1 MTHTHKTRAI
11 VLSALM
17 VLSVFAGTVAFAGAG
32 AAQST
37 FEYEGGAV
45 HYVDSND
52 DAVIEVPFS
61 AQVNS
66 NSLTTDNFTVF
77 DDDEDI
83 SGQVSTITQPQ
94 NGRIIVEMND
104 VVQSRDIEIR
114 LSGDIQDASNN
125 DLSNDGRKDVAFA
138 STTVGPNGDVNA
150 YRGSIVAVVANAAN
164 TDVEITDDDDDFTY
178 FVSGSTG
185 TNSRVYTFD
194 TENRDVGSYE
204 ATFDGSNPATI
215 ELRELGLEVDIDD
228 RTVTDEDEIEGTV
241 SANAGTRGVRVELL
255 DNDGDTVSGESVT
268 GDLDG
273 QGEFDFTLGPV
284 DADEY
289 TVEVTDLGSGVVTES
304 DVITVSKAG
313 EGRADIQ
320 DGVVT
325 QQRGDVANITVTMSN
340 TDVATLTIGSED
352 AGFRANVTV
361 EDDSGDGKVD
371 VLFNTYAATDGV
383 SGDVFDVAD
392 SDDDIDSSDIDS
404 ENRVSSLLDAGEY
417 DLEVRSGDDA
427 SADSQGV
434 GTLVLEERTTDSLVS
449 WTAPTGAS
457 FDDSDEVYEAVANAN
472 VTESDDIADGDLVI
486 HQLQAS
492 GLEGALEVQSGNDTA
507 AFFALNGNVYELS
520 VEESNPSANRDAFV
534 LNLHAG
540 NTLVVPDPEN
550 DTYFVA
556 FDTDD
561 VVGERPNGQTVE
573 LDDEQE
579 LLANFTVYEDEGNLA
594 DEDQTVED
602 EYAIV
607 EAEHSLDEPVNVS
620 AASGQTIMGE
630 TTVAPGTELSLRV
643 RSSGDTQ
650 PSFLKTASVYVTEN
664 RTFSGT
670 FDFSEQQAG
679 DTFEVTVRGGAAD
692 SLTVDG
698 NVAEGGAATGT
709 QTDTVTET
717 PMDTEMETQTETEM
731 PTDGEPTD
739 TATEAPTD
747 GEPTDAATETSTGT
761 PGFGVVVA
769 VVALLAA
776 ALLAVRRD

>member
-1 MTHTHKTRAI
+1 MSHTHKTRAI

-45 HYVDSND
+45 HYVDSSD

-83 SGQVSTITQPQ
+83 SGQVSSITQPQ
-94 NGRIIVEMND
+94 NGRVIVEMND

-125 DLSNDGRKDVAFA
+125 DLSNGGRKDVAFA
-138 STTVGPNGDVNA
+138 ATTVGPNGDVNA
-150 YRGSIVAVVANAAN
+150 YRGSVVAVVASSVN
-164 TDVEITDDDDDFTY
+164 TDIEITDDDDDFTY

-204 ATFDGSNPATI
+204 ATFDGSNTATI
-215 ELRELGLEVDIDD
+215 ELRELGLDVDIDD

-241 SANAGTRGVRVELL
+241 SANAGTRGVQVELL
-255 DNDGDTVSGESVT
+255 DSDGDAVSGESVT
-268 GDLDG
+268 GNLDG
-273 QGEFDFTLGPV
+273 QGEFEFTLGPV
-284 DADEY
+284 DTDDY
-289 TVEVTDLGSGVVTES
+289 TVEVTDLGSGVVIES
-304 DVITVSKAG
+304 DVVTVSKAG
-313 EGRADIQ
+313 EGRADIA
-320 DGVVT
+320 GGIVT
-325 QQRGDVANITVTMSN
+325 QQRGDIANITVTLSN
-340 TDVATLTIGSED
+340 TDTATLTIGSED

-361 EDDSGDGKVD
+361 EDDSGDGQVN
-371 VLFNTYAATDGV
+371 VLFNTYAATNGV

-392 SDDDIDSSDIDS
+392 SDDDIDTSDIDPQ
-404 ENRVSSLLDAGEY
+404 NRVSSLLDAGEY

-427 SADSQGV
+427 SDDSQGV

-449 WTAPTGAS
+449 WTAPTGTT

-492 GLEGALEVQSGNDTA
+492 GLEGALEAQSGNDTA

-540 NTLVVPDPEN
+540 NTVVVPDPDN

-561 VVGERPNGQTVE
+561 VVGERPNGQTVQ
-573 LDDEQE
+573 LDDGQE

-602 EYAIV
+602 EYGIV

-620 AASGQTIMGE
+620 AASGQTVAGE

-650 PSFLKTASVYVTEN
+650 PSFLKTASVYVTEDG
-664 RTFSGT
+664 TYEGT

-698 NVAEGGAATGT
+698 NVGEGDATT
-709 QTDTVTET
+709 DTATDTVTET
-717 PMDTEMETQTETEM
+717 PTDTETQTETEI

-747 GEPTDAATETSTGT
+747 GEPTDTATETSTGT

-769 VVALLAA
+769 LVALLAA

>member
-1 MTHTHKTRAI
+1 
-11 VLSALM
+11 M

-45 HYVDSND
+45 HYVDSSD

-83 SGQVSTITQPQ
+83 SGQVSSITQPQ
-94 NGRIIVEMND
+94 NGRVIVEMND

-125 DLSNDGRKDVAFA
+125 DLSNGGRKDVAFA
-138 STTVGPNGDVNA
+138 ATTVGPNGDVNA
-150 YRGSIVAVVANAAN
+150 YRGSVVAVVASSVN
-164 TDVEITDDDDDFTY
+164 TDIEITDDDDDFTY

-204 ATFDGSNPATI
+204 ATFDGSNTATI
-215 ELRELGLEVDIDD
+215 ELRELGLDVDIDD

-241 SANAGTRGVRVELL
+241 SANAGTRGVQVELL
-255 DNDGDTVSGESVT
+255 DSDGDAVSGESVT
-268 GDLDG
+268 GNLDG
-273 QGEFDFTLGPV
+273 QGEFEFTLGPV
-284 DADEY
+284 DTDDY
-289 TVEVTDLGSGVVTES
+289 TVEVTDLGSGVVIES
-304 DVITVSKAG
+304 DVVTVSKAG
-313 EGRADIQ
+313 EGRADIA
-320 DGVVT
+320 GGIVT
-325 QQRGDVANITVTMSN
+325 QQRGDIANITVTLSN
-340 TDVATLTIGSED
+340 TDTATLTIGSED

-361 EDDSGDGKVD
+361 EDDSGDGQVN
-371 VLFNTYAATDGV
+371 VLFNTYAATNGV

-392 SDDDIDSSDIDS
+392 SDDDIDTSDIDPQ
-404 ENRVSSLLDAGEY
+404 NRVSSLLDAGEY

-427 SADSQGV
+427 SDDSQGV

-449 WTAPTGAS
+449 WTAPTGTT

-492 GLEGALEVQSGNDTA
+492 GLEGALEAQSGNDTA

-540 NTLVVPDPEN
+540 NTVVVPDPDN

-561 VVGERPNGQTVE
+561 VVGERPNGQTVQ
-573 LDDEQE
+573 LDDGQE

-602 EYAIV
+602 EYGIV

-620 AASGQTIMGE
+620 AASGQTVAGE

-650 PSFLKTASVYVTEN
+650 PSFLKTASVYVTEDG
-664 RTFSGT
+664 TYEGT

-698 NVAEGGAATGT
+698 NVGEGDATT
-709 QTDTVTET
+709 DTATDTVTET
-717 PMDTEMETQTETEM
+717 PTDTETQTETEI

-747 GEPTDAATETSTGT
+747 GEPTDTATETSTGT

-769 VVALLAA
+769 LVALLAA

>member
-1 MTHTHKTRAI
+1 MSHTHKTRAI

-45 HYVDSND
+45 HYVDSSD

-83 SGQVSTITQPQ
+83 SGQVSSITQPQ
-94 NGRIIVEMND
+94 NGRVIVEMND

-125 DLSNDGRKDVAFA
+125 DLSNGGRKDVAFA
-138 STTVGPNGDVNA
+138 ATTVGPNGDVNA
-150 YRGSIVAVVANAAN
+150 YRGSVVAVVASSVN
-164 TDVEITDDDDDFTY
+164 TDIEITDDDDDFTY

-204 ATFDGSNPATI
+204 ATFDGSNAATI
-215 ELRELGLEVDIDD
+215 ELRELGLDVDIDD

-241 SANAGTRGVRVELL
+241 SANAGTRGVQVELL
-255 DNDGDTVSGESVT
+255 DSDGDAVSGESVT
-268 GDLDG
+268 GNLDG
-273 QGEFDFTLGPV
+273 QGEFEFTLGPV
-284 DADEY
+284 DTDDY
-289 TVEVTDLGSGVVTES
+289 TVEVTDLGSGVVIES
-304 DVITVSKAG
+304 DVVTVSKAG
-313 EGRADIQ
+313 EGRADIA
-320 DGVVT
+320 GGIVT
-325 QQRGDVANITVTMSN
+325 QQRGDIANITVTLSN
-340 TDVATLTIGSED
+340 TDTATLTIGSED

-361 EDDSGDGKVD
+361 EDDSGDGQVN
-371 VLFNTYAATDGV
+371 VLFNTYAATNGV

-392 SDDDIDSSDIDS
+392 SDDDIDSSDIDPQ
-404 ENRVSSLLDAGEY
+404 NRVSSLLDAGEY

-427 SADSQGV
+427 SDDSQGV

-449 WTAPTGAS
+449 WTAPTGTT

-492 GLEGALEVQSGNDTA
+492 GLEGALEAQSGNDTA

-540 NTLVVPDPEN
+540 NTVVVPDPDN

-561 VVGERPNGQTVE
+561 VVGERPNGQTVQ
-573 LDDEQE
+573 LDDGQE

-602 EYAIV
+602 EYGIV

-620 AASGQTIMGE
+620 AASGQTVAGE

-650 PSFLKTASVYVTEN
+650 PSFLKTASVYVTEDG
-664 RTFSGT
+664 TYEGT

-698 NVAEGGAATGT
+698 NVGEGDATT
-709 QTDTVTET
+709 DTATDTVTET
-717 PMDTEMETQTETEM
+717 PMDTETQTETEM

-747 GEPTDAATETSTGT
+747 GEPTDTATETSTGT

-769 VVALLAA
+769 LVALLAA

>member
-1 MTHTHKTRAI
+1 MSHTHKTRAI

-45 HYVDSND
+45 HYVDSSD

-83 SGQVSTITQPQ
+83 SGQVSSITQPQ
-94 NGRIIVEMND
+94 NGRVIVEMND

-125 DLSNDGRKDVAFA
+125 DLSNGGRKDVAFA
-138 STTVGPNGDVNA
+138 ATTVGPNGDVNA
-150 YRGSIVAVVANAAN
+150 YRGSVVAVVASSVN
-164 TDVEITDDDDDFTY
+164 TDIEITDDDDDFTY

-204 ATFDGSNPATI
+204 ATFDGSNTATI
-215 ELRELGLEVDIDD
+215 ELRELGLDVDIDD

-241 SANAGTRGVRVELL
+241 SANAGTRGVQVELL
-255 DNDGDTVSGESVT
+255 DSDGDAVSGESVT
-268 GDLDG
+268 GNLDG
-273 QGEFDFTLGPV
+273 QGEFEFTLGPV
-284 DADEY
+284 DTDDY
-289 TVEVTDLGSGVVTES
+289 TVEVTDLGSGVVIES

-313 EGRADIQ
+313 EGRADIA
-320 DGVVT
+320 GGIVT
-325 QQRGDVANITVTMSN
+325 QQRGDIANITVTLSN
-340 TDVATLTIGSED
+340 TDTATLTIGSED

-361 EDDSGDGKVD
+361 EDDSGDGQVN
-371 VLFNTYAATDGV
+371 VLFNTYAATNGV

-392 SDDDIDSSDIDS
+392 SDDDIDSSDIDPQ
-404 ENRVSSLLDAGEY
+404 NRVSSLLDAGEY

-427 SADSQGV
+427 SDDSQGV

-449 WTAPTGAS
+449 WTAPTGTT

-492 GLEGALEVQSGNDTA
+492 GLEGALEAQSGNETA

-540 NTLVVPDPEN
+540 NTVVVPDPDN

-561 VVGERPNGQTVE
+561 VVGERPNGQTVQ
-573 LDDEQE
+573 LDDGQE

-602 EYAIV
+602 EYGIV

-620 AASGQTIMGE
+620 AASGQTVAGE

-650 PSFLKTASVYVTEN
+650 PSFLKTASVYVTEDG
-664 RTFSGT
+664 TYEGT

-698 NVAEGGAATGT
+698 NVGEGDATT
-709 QTDTVTET
+709 DTATDTVTET
-717 PMDTEMETQTETEM
+717 PMDTETQTETEM

-747 GEPTDAATETSTGT
+747 GEPTDTATETSTGT

-769 VVALLAA
+769 LVALLAA

>member
-1 MTHTHKTRAI
+1 
-11 VLSALM
+11 M

-32 AAQST
+32 AAQTT

-45 HYVDSND
+45 HYVDSSD

-83 SGQVSTITQPQ
+83 SGQVSSITQPQ
-94 NGRIIVEMND
+94 NGRVIVEMND

-125 DLSNDGRKDVAFA
+125 DLSNGGRKDVAFA
-138 STTVGPNGDVNA
+138 ATTVGPNGDVNA
-150 YRGSIVAVVANAAN
+150 YRGSVVAVVASSVN
-164 TDVEITDDDDDFTY
+164 TDIEITDDDDDFTY

-204 ATFDGSNPATI
+204 ATFDGSNAATI
-215 ELRELGLEVDIDD
+215 ELRELGLDVDIDD

-241 SANAGTRGVRVELL
+241 SANAGTRGVQVELL
-255 DNDGDTVSGESVT
+255 DSDGDAVSGESVT
-268 GDLDG
+268 GNLDG
-273 QGEFDFTLGPV
+273 QGEFEFTLGPV
-284 DADEY
+284 DTDDY
-289 TVEVTDLGSGVVTES
+289 TVEVTDLGSGVVIES

-313 EGRADIQ
+313 EGRADIA
-320 DGVVT
+320 GGIVT
-325 QQRGDVANITVTMSN
+325 QQRGDIANITVTLSN
-340 TDVATLTIGSED
+340 TDTATLTIGSED

-361 EDDSGDGKVD
+361 EDDSGDGQVN
-371 VLFNTYAATDGV
+371 VLFNTYAATNGV

-392 SDDDIDSSDIDS
+392 SDDDIDSSDIDPQ
-404 ENRVSSLLDAGEY
+404 NRVSSLLDAGEY

-427 SADSQGV
+427 SDDSQGV

-449 WTAPTGAS
+449 WTAPTGTT

-492 GLEGALEVQSGNDTA
+492 GLEGALEAQSGNETA

-540 NTLVVPDPEN
+540 NTVVVPDPDN

-561 VVGERPNGQTVE
+561 VVGERPNGQTVQ
-573 LDDEQE
+573 LDDGQE

-602 EYAIV
+602 EYGIV

-620 AASGQTIMGE
+620 AASGQTVAGE

-650 PSFLKTASVYVTEN
+650 PSFLKTASVYVTEDG
-664 RTFSGT
+664 TYEGT

-698 NVAEGGAATGT
+698 NVGEGDATT
-709 QTDTVTET
+709 DTATDTVTET
-717 PMDTEMETQTETEM
+717 PMDTETQTETEM

-747 GEPTDAATETSTGT
+747 GEPTDTATETSTGT

-769 VVALLAA
+769 LVALLAA

>member
-1 MTHTHKTRAI
+1 MSHTHKTRAI

-45 HYVDSND
+45 HYVDSSD

-83 SGQVSTITQPQ
+83 SGQVSSITQPQ
-94 NGRIIVEMND
+94 NGRVIVEMND

-125 DLSNDGRKDVAFA
+125 DLSNGGRKDVAFA
-138 STTVGPNGDVNA
+138 ATTVGPNGDVNA
-150 YRGSIVAVVANAAN
+150 YRGSVVAVVASSVN
-164 TDVEITDDDDDFTY
+164 TDIEITDDDDDFTY

-204 ATFDGSNPATI
+204 ATFDGSNAATI
-215 ELRELGLEVDIDD
+215 ELRELGLDVDIDD

-241 SANAGTRGVRVELL
+241 SANAGTRGVQVELL
-255 DNDGDTVSGESVT
+255 DSDGDAVSGESVT
-268 GDLDG
+268 GNLDG
-273 QGEFDFTLGPV
+273 QGEFEFTLGPV
-284 DADEY
+284 DTDDY
-289 TVEVTDLGSGVVTES
+289 TVEVTDLGSGVVIES

-313 EGRADIQ
+313 EGRADIA
-320 DGVVT
+320 GGIVT
-325 QQRGDVANITVTMSN
+325 QQRGDIANITVTLSN
-340 TDVATLTIGSED
+340 TDTATLTIGSED

-361 EDDSGDGKVD
+361 EDDSGDGQVN
-371 VLFNTYAATDGV
+371 VLFNTYAATNGV

-392 SDDDIDSSDIDS
+392 SDDDIDSSDIDPQ
-404 ENRVSSLLDAGEY
+404 NRVSSLLDAGEY

-427 SADSQGV
+427 SDDSQGV

-449 WTAPTGAS
+449 WTAPTGTT

-492 GLEGALEVQSGNDTA
+492 GLEGALEAQSGNDTA

-540 NTLVVPDPEN
+540 NTVVVPDPDN

-561 VVGERPNGQTVE
+561 VVGERPNGQTVQ
-573 LDDEQE
+573 LDDGQE

-602 EYAIV
+602 EYGIV

-620 AASGQTIMGE
+620 AASGQTVAGE

-650 PSFLKTASVYVTEN
+650 PSFLKTASVYVTEDG
-664 RTFSGT
+664 TYEGT

-698 NVAEGGAATGT
+698 NVGEGDATT
-709 QTDTVTET
+709 DTATDTVTET
-717 PMDTEMETQTETEM
+717 PMDTETQTETEM

-747 GEPTDAATETSTGT
+747 GEPTDTATETSTGT

-769 VVALLAA
+769 LVALLAA

>member
-1 MTHTHKTRAI
+1 MSHTHKTRAI

-32 AAQST
+32 AAQTT

-45 HYVDSND
+45 HYVDSSD

-83 SGQVSTITQPQ
+83 SGQVSSITQPQ
-94 NGRIIVEMND
+94 NGRVIVEMND

-125 DLSNDGRKDVAFA
+125 DLSNGGRKDVAFA
-138 STTVGPNGDVNA
+138 ATTVGPNGDVNA
-150 YRGSIVAVVANAAN
+150 YRGSVVAVVASSVN
-164 TDVEITDDDDDFTY
+164 TDIEITDDDDDFTY

-204 ATFDGSNPATI
+204 ATFDGSNAATI
-215 ELRELGLEVDIDD
+215 ELRELGLDVDIDD

-241 SANAGTRGVRVELL
+241 SANAGTRGVQVELL
-255 DNDGDTVSGESVT
+255 DSDGDAVSGESVT
-268 GDLDG
+268 GNLDG
-273 QGEFDFTLGPV
+273 QGEFEFTLGPV
-284 DADEY
+284 DTDDY
-289 TVEVTDLGSGVVTES
+289 TVEVTDLGSGVVIES

-313 EGRADIQ
+313 EGRADIA
-320 DGVVT
+320 GGIVT
-325 QQRGDVANITVTMSN
+325 QQRGDIANITVTLSN
-340 TDVATLTIGSED
+340 TDTATLTIGSED

-361 EDDSGDGKVD
+361 EDDSGDGQVN
-371 VLFNTYAATDGV
+371 VLFNTYAATNGV

-392 SDDDIDSSDIDS
+392 SDDDIDSSDIDPQ
-404 ENRVSSLLDAGEY
+404 NRVSSLLDAGEY

-427 SADSQGV
+427 SDDSQGV

-449 WTAPTGAS
+449 WTAPTGTT

-492 GLEGALEVQSGNDTA
+492 GLEGALEAQSGNETA

-540 NTLVVPDPEN
+540 NTVVVPDPDN

-561 VVGERPNGQTVE
+561 VVGERPNGQTVQ
-573 LDDEQE
+573 LDDGQE

-602 EYAIV
+602 EYGIV

-620 AASGQTIMGE
+620 AASGQTVAGE

-650 PSFLKTASVYVTEN
+650 PSFLKTASVYVTEDG
-664 RTFSGT
+664 TYEGT

-698 NVAEGGAATGT
+698 NVGEGDATT
-709 QTDTVTET
+709 DTATDTVTET
-717 PMDTEMETQTETEM
+717 PMDTETQTETEM

-747 GEPTDAATETSTGT
+747 GEPTDTATETSTGT
-761 PGFGVVVA
+761 PGFGVFVA
-769 VVALLAA
+769 LVALLAA

>member
-1 MTHTHKTRAI
+1 MSHTHKTRAI

-32 AAQST
+32 AAQTT

-45 HYVDSND
+45 HYVDSSD

-83 SGQVSTITQPQ
+83 SGQVSSITQPQ
-94 NGRIIVEMND
+94 NGRVIVEMND

-125 DLSNDGRKDVAFA
+125 DLSNGGRKDVAFA
-138 STTVGPNGDVNA
+138 ATTVGPNGDVNA
-150 YRGSIVAVVANAAN
+150 YRGSVVAVVASSVN
-164 TDVEITDDDDDFTY
+164 TDIEITDDDDDFTY

-204 ATFDGSNPATI
+204 ATFDGSNAATI
-215 ELRELGLEVDIDD
+215 ELRELGLDVDIDD

-241 SANAGTRGVRVELL
+241 SANAGTRGVQVELL
-255 DNDGDTVSGESVT
+255 DSDGDAVSGESVT
-268 GDLDG
+268 GNLDG
-273 QGEFDFTLGPV
+273 QGEFEFTLGPV
-284 DADEY
+284 DTDDY
-289 TVEVTDLGSGVVTES
+289 TVEVTDLGSGVVIES

-313 EGRADIQ
+313 EGRADIA
-320 DGVVT
+320 GGIVT
-325 QQRGDVANITVTMSN
+325 QQRGDIANITVTLSN
-340 TDVATLTIGSED
+340 TDTATLTIGSED
-352 AGFRANVTV
+352 AGFRTNVTV
-361 EDDSGDGKVD
+361 EDDSGDGQVN
-371 VLFNTYAATDGV
+371 VLFNTYAATNGV

-392 SDDDIDSSDIDS
+392 SDDDIDSSDIDPQ
-404 ENRVSSLLDAGEY
+404 NRVSSLLDAGEY

-427 SADSQGV
+427 SDDSQGV

-449 WTAPTGAS
+449 WTAPTGTT

-492 GLEGALEVQSGNDTA
+492 GLEGALEAQSGNETA

-540 NTLVVPDPEN
+540 NTVVVPDPDN

-561 VVGERPNGQTVE
+561 VVGERPNGQTVQ
-573 LDDEQE
+573 LDDGQE

-602 EYAIV
+602 EYGIV

-620 AASGQTIMGE
+620 AASGQTVAGE

-650 PSFLKTASVYVTEN
+650 PSFLKTASVYVTEDG
-664 RTFSGT
+664 TYEGT

-698 NVAEGGAATGT
+698 NVGEGDATT
-709 QTDTVTET
+709 DTATDTVTET
-717 PMDTEMETQTETEM
+717 PMDTETQTETEM

-747 GEPTDAATETSTGT
+747 GEPTDTATETSTGT
-761 PGFGVVVA
+761 PGFGVFVA
-769 VVALLAA
+769 LVALLAA

>member
-1 MTHTHKTRAI
+1 MSHTHKTRAI

-45 HYVDSND
+45 HYVDGSD

-83 SGQVSTITQPQ
+83 SGQVSSITQPQ
-94 NGRIIVEMND
+94 NGRVIVEMND

-125 DLSNDGRKDVAFA
+125 DLSNGGRKDVAFA
-138 STTVGPNGDVNA
+138 ATTVGPNGDVNA
-150 YRGSIVAVVANAAN
+150 YRGSVVAVVASSVN
-164 TDVEITDDDDDFTY
+164 TDIEITDDDDDFTY

-204 ATFDGSNPATI
+204 ATFDGSNAATI
-215 ELRELGLEVDIDD
+215 ELRELGLDVDIDD

-241 SANAGTRGVRVELL
+241 SANAGTRGVQVELL
-255 DNDGDTVSGESVT
+255 DSDGDAVSGESVT
-268 GDLDG
+268 GNLDG
-273 QGEFDFTLGPV
+273 QGEFEFTLGPV
-284 DADEY
+284 DTDDY
-289 TVEVTDLGSGVVTES
+289 TVEVTDLGSGVVIES

-313 EGRADIQ
+313 EGRADIA
-320 DGVVT
+320 GGIVT
-325 QQRGDVANITVTMSN
+325 QQRGDIANITVTLSN
-340 TDVATLTIGSED
+340 TDTATLTIGSED

-361 EDDSGDGKVD
+361 EDDSGDGQVN
-371 VLFNTYAATDGV
+371 VLFNTYAATNGV

-392 SDDDIDSSDIDS
+392 SDDDIDSSDIDPQ
-404 ENRVSSLLDAGEY
+404 NRVSSLLDAGEY

-427 SADSQGV
+427 SDDSQGV

-449 WTAPTGAS
+449 WTAPTGTT

-492 GLEGALEVQSGNDTA
+492 GLEGALEAQSGNDTA

-540 NTLVVPDPEN
+540 NTVVVPDPDN

-561 VVGERPNGQTVE
+561 VVGERPNGQTVQ
-573 LDDEQE
+573 LDDGQE

-602 EYAIV
+602 EYGIV

-620 AASGQTIMGE
+620 AASGQTVAGE

-650 PSFLKTASVYVTEN
+650 PSFLKTASVYVTEDG
-664 RTFSGT
+664 TYEGT

-698 NVAEGGAATGT
+698 NVGEGDATT
-709 QTDTVTET
+709 DTATDTVTET
-717 PMDTEMETQTETEM
+717 PMDTETQTETEM

-747 GEPTDAATETSTGT
+747 GEPTDTATETSTGT

-769 VVALLAA
+769 LVALLAA

>member
-1 MTHTHKTRAI
+1 MSHTHKTRAI

-45 HYVDSND
+45 HYVDGSD

-83 SGQVSTITQPQ
+83 SGQVSSITQPQ
-94 NGRIIVEMND
+94 NGRVIVEMND

-125 DLSNDGRKDVAFA
+125 DLSNGGRKDVAFA
-138 STTVGPNGDVNA
+138 ATTVGPNGDVNA
-150 YRGSIVAVVANAAN
+150 YRGSVVAVVASSVN
-164 TDVEITDDDDDFTY
+164 TDIEITDDDDDFTY

-204 ATFDGSNPATI
+204 ATFDGSNTATI
-215 ELRELGLEVDIDD
+215 ELRELGLDVDIDD

-241 SANAGTRGVRVELL
+241 SANAGTRGVQVELL
-255 DNDGDTVSGESVT
+255 DSDGDAVSGESVT
-268 GDLDG
+268 GNLDG
-273 QGEFDFTLGPV
+273 QGEFEFTLGPV
-284 DADEY
+284 DTDDY
-289 TVEVTDLGSGVVTES
+289 TVEVTDLGSGVVIES

-313 EGRADIQ
+313 EGRADIA
-320 DGVVT
+320 GGIVT
-325 QQRGDVANITVTMSN
+325 QQRGDIANITVTLSN
-340 TDVATLTIGSED
+340 TDTATLTIGSED

-361 EDDSGDGKVD
+361 EDDSGDGQVN
-371 VLFNTYAATDGV
+371 VLFNTYAATNGV

-392 SDDDIDSSDIDS
+392 SDDDIDSSDIDPQ
-404 ENRVSSLLDAGEY
+404 NRVSSLLDAGEY

-427 SADSQGV
+427 SDDSQGV

-449 WTAPTGAS
+449 WTAPTGTT

-486 HQLQAS
+486 HQLQTS
-492 GLEGALEVQSGNDTA
+492 GLEGALEAQSGNETA

-540 NTLVVPDPEN
+540 NTVVVPDPDN

-561 VVGERPNGQTVE
+561 VVGERPNGQTVQ
-573 LDDEQE
+573 LDDGQE

-602 EYAIV
+602 EYGIV

-620 AASGQTIMGE
+620 AASGQTVAGE

-650 PSFLKTASVYVTEN
+650 PSFLKTASVYVTEDG
-664 RTFSGT
+664 TYEGT

-698 NVAEGGAATGT
+698 NVGEGDATT
-709 QTDTVTET
+709 DTATDTVTET
-717 PMDTEMETQTETEM
+717 PTDTETQTETEM

-747 GEPTDAATETSTGT
+747 GEPTDTATETSTGT

-769 VVALLAA
+769 LVALLAA

>member
-1 MTHTHKTRAI
+1 MSHTHKTRAI

-45 HYVDSND
+45 HYVDSSD

-83 SGQVSTITQPQ
+83 SGQVSSITQPQ
-94 NGRIIVEMND
+94 NGRVIVEMND

-125 DLSNDGRKDVAFA
+125 DLSNGGRKDVAFA
-138 STTVGPNGDVNA
+138 ATTVGPNGDVNA
-150 YRGSIVAVVANAAN
+150 YRGSVVAVVASSVN
-164 TDVEITDDDDDFTY
+164 TDIEITDDDDDFTY

-204 ATFDGSNPATI
+204 ATFDGSNTATI
-215 ELRELGLEVDIDD
+215 ELRELGLDVDIDD

-241 SANAGTRGVRVELL
+241 SANAGTRGVQVELL
-255 DNDGDTVSGESVT
+255 DSDGDAVSGESVT
-268 GDLDG
+268 GNLDG
-273 QGEFDFTLGPV
+273 QGEFEFTLGPV
-284 DADEY
+284 DTDDY
-289 TVEVTDLGSGVVTES
+289 TVEVTDLGSGVVIES

-313 EGRADIQ
+313 EGRADIA
-320 DGVVT
+320 GGIVT
-325 QQRGDVANITVTMSN
+325 QQRGDIANITVTLSN
-340 TDVATLTIGSED
+340 TDTATLTIGSED

-361 EDDSGDGKVD
+361 EDDSGDGQVN
-371 VLFNTYAATDGV
+371 VLFNTYAATNGV

-392 SDDDIDSSDIDS
+392 SDDDIDSSDIDPQ
-404 ENRVSSLLDAGEY
+404 NRVSSLLDAGEY

-427 SADSQGV
+427 SDDSQGV

-449 WTAPTGAS
+449 WTAPTGTT

-492 GLEGALEVQSGNDTA
+492 GLEGALEAQSGNDTA

-540 NTLVVPDPEN
+540 NTVVVPDPDN

-561 VVGERPNGQTVE
+561 VVGERPNGQTVQ
-573 LDDEQE
+573 LDDGQE

-602 EYAIV
+602 EYGIV

-620 AASGQTIMGE
+620 AASGQTVAGE

-650 PSFLKTASVYVTEN
+650 PSFLKTASVYVTEDG
-664 RTFSGT
+664 TYEGT

-698 NVAEGGAATGT
+698 NVGEGDATT
-709 QTDTVTET
+709 DTATDTVTET
-717 PMDTEMETQTETEM
+717 PMDTETQTETEM

-747 GEPTDAATETSTGT
+747 GEPTDTATETSTGT

-769 VVALLAA
+769 LVALLAA

>member
-1 MTHTHKTRAI
+1 MSHTHKTRAI

-45 HYVDSND
+45 HYVDSSD

-83 SGQVSTITQPQ
+83 SGQVSSITQPQ
-94 NGRIIVEMND
+94 NGRVIVEMND

-125 DLSNDGRKDVAFA
+125 DLSNGGRKDVAFA
-138 STTVGPNGDVNA
+138 ATTVGPNGDVNA
-150 YRGSIVAVVANAAN
+150 YRGSVVAVVASSVN
-164 TDVEITDDDDDFTY
+164 TDIEITDDDDDFTY

-204 ATFDGSNPATI
+204 ATFDGSNTATI
-215 ELRELGLEVDIDD
+215 ELRELGLDVDIDD

-241 SANAGTRGVRVELL
+241 SANAGTRGVQVELL
-255 DNDGDTVSGESVT
+255 DSDGDAVSGESVT
-268 GDLDG
+268 GNLDG
-273 QGEFDFTLGPV
+273 QGEFEFTLGPV
-284 DADEY
+284 DTDDY
-289 TVEVTDLGSGVVTES
+289 TVEVTDLGSGVVIES

-313 EGRADIQ
+313 EGRADIA
-320 DGVVT
+320 GGIVT
-325 QQRGDVANITVTMSN
+325 QQRGDIANITVTLSN
-340 TDVATLTIGSED
+340 TDTATLTIGSED

-361 EDDSGDGKVD
+361 EDDSGDGQVN
-371 VLFNTYAATDGV
+371 VLFNTYAATNGV

-392 SDDDIDSSDIDS
+392 SDDDIDSSDIDPQ
-404 ENRVSSLLDAGEY
+404 NRVSSLLDAGEY

-427 SADSQGV
+427 SDDSQGV

-449 WTAPTGAS
+449 WTAPTGTT

-486 HQLQAS
+486 HQLQTS
-492 GLEGALEVQSGNDTA
+492 GLEGALEAQSGNETA

-540 NTLVVPDPEN
+540 NTVVVPDPDN

-561 VVGERPNGQTVE
+561 VVGERPNGQTVQ
-573 LDDEQE
+573 LDDGQE

-602 EYAIV
+602 EYGIV

-620 AASGQTIMGE
+620 AASGQTVAGE

-650 PSFLKTASVYVTEN
+650 PSFLKTASVYVTEDG
-664 RTFSGT
+664 TYEGT

-698 NVAEGGAATGT
+698 NVGEGDATT
-709 QTDTVTET
+709 DTATDTVTET
-717 PMDTEMETQTETEM
+717 PTDTETQTETEI

-747 GEPTDAATETSTGT
+747 GEPTDTATETSTGT

-769 VVALLAA
+769 LVALLAA